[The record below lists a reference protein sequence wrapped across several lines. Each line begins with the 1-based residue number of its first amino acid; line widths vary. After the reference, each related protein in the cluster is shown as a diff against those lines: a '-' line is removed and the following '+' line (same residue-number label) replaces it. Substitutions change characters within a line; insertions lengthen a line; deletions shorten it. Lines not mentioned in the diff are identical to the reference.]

1 MRKPFFIKLMQDRNK
16 RIMANTILQLTNFNK
31 NPIKQTLVTD
41 KNHFSDPI
49 CKLLLRDRIIFLFSS
64 ST

>member
-31 NPIKQTLVTD
+31 NLIKQTLVTD

-49 CKLLLRDRIIFLFSS
+49 SKLLLRDRIIFLFSS